1 MRIFLSAGEQSGDL
15 HGAAVAREILRL
27 QPETELLGLGGI
39 RMESAGV
46 RILYPLPRHAIIG
59 FVGVFRHLPEIW
71 NVWSLVRRSW
81 QTERPDVVVLIDYPG
96 FHLRLIKLA
105 HRMGIPVVYYIAP
118 QMWAWAEY
126 RVAVLRECV
135 RKLLVILPF
144 EEGFFQKHKVD
155 CVFVGHPL
163 MDILQ
168 RIKPKAFHSGTVEN
182 PTIGLLPGSRRGEL
196 KHILPTM
203 LEAAQRIR
211 DSYSGAS
218 FALPLAETLN
228 ESDLQPFSLPPWVE
242 VTRDPAYRRRTQMDF
257 AWTTS
262 GTATLENAI
271 LGVPMA
277 VLYRTHWVNAILARR
292 LIRTHHIGLVN
303 LVAGEKIC
311 PEFLQERLQA
321 ESLAS
326 WTLDFFTD
334 ENRRRIMH
342 EELLRAR
349 ELLGST
355 GASERAAAEILNLQ
369 D

>member
-15 HGAAVAREILRL
+15 HGASVAREIRRL
-27 QPETELLGLGGI
+27 QPDAELLGLGGT

-46 RILYPLPRHAIIG
+46 RILYPLPRHALIG

-71 NVWSLVRRSW
+71 EVWRLVRRSW

-135 RKLLVILPF
+135 KKLLVILPF
-144 EEGFFQKHKVD
+144 EEGFFQKHKVH

-163 MDILQ
+163 MDILR
-168 RIKPKAFHSGTVEN
+168 RIEPKVFNPGTVEN
-182 PTIGLLPGSRRGEL
+182 PTIGLLPGSRLGEL
-196 KHILPTM
+196 NHILPTM
-203 LEAAQRIR
+203 LEAAQEIR
-211 DSYSGAS
+211 NSHPGAS
-218 FALPLAETLN
+218 FVLPLADTLE
-228 ESDLQPFSLPPWVE
+228 ESDLLSFSLPPWVE
-242 VTRDPAYRRRTQMDF
+242 VVRDPTYHRRAQMDL
-257 AWTTS
+257 AWTAS

-277 VLYRTHWVNAILARR
+277 VVYRTHWLNAVLAKW
-292 LIRTHHIGLVN
+292 LIRTPHIGLVN
-303 LVAGEKIC
+303 LVAGEEVC
-311 PEFLQERLQA
+311 PEFLQERLLG

-326 WTLDFFTD
+326 WTCDFLAD
-334 ENRRRIMH
+334 EDRRRIMH

-349 ELLGST
+349 ELLGSF
-355 GASERAAAEILNLQ
+355 GASERAAAEILKMR